1 MHFLVP
7 WMLFGALSAGIP
19 VALHLLRKSKPTVV
33 RWAPMEFLRK
43 SLKETSKKIRLRD
56 LILLLL
62 RMTILILAALA
73 LARPSTLSLFGS
85 GPVDAVILI
94 DNSQS
99 MSTLEGQTSRLDMAL
114 TSAKQLLGNLP
125 TGSKARII
133 SLTDHTVELSYNNS
147 NESDA
152 IASALFQI
160 KPTDRSSNFYQ
171 GFANAIDLLKT
182 SSFSQRKIFFFS
194 DMQRP
199 GWQNESSSFKT
210 LVQNMPS
217 SISIHMIRHGSDV
230 DSNIQILDFQP
241 TAGIILANQRQ
252 TWGLTVRNRGI
263 KPATGIKTTL
273 GLASDFDTAESA
285 VIEKLDAGEERSI
298 TIDLL
303 IPEDGHQI
311 VKVVAGN
318 DRFSRDNQKE
328 KIVLAR
334 KKLQVLIVGA
344 KSEIDANRD
353 NTFFLYHALRSGS
366 SDSSNSGIE
375 VKVASGRG
383 ATPDTLDETDIV
395 FMVDPM
401 LAGSD
406 SVSDGFME
414 KLENWVS
421 VGNTLVYFA
430 GSNYAA
436 VSDSN
441 IKNAGKFLPTTN
453 PTPNLVPSTIAT
465 ENFPPV
471 GWFNRFR
478 SAPLNLINQ
487 SEFRKRVTFETSKDY
502 QTSALG
508 YFSDNQPLAEMKQLR
523 AGFITLLPWVP
534 DLSYSD
540 LPLRPSFVPFIQ
552 TLLSRILDTLNDA
565 KNPLISREMSLR
577 LQPQDLIGGEKYKWV
592 SPTGM
597 ALAASMEK
605 SVDEVVFRGEFLTP
619 DAGIWKLETSPPSN
633 SNTNTKNL
641 IAVQASNEEGAELN
655 PLQESEIDE
664 ILGKNV
670 SHQNN
675 TGEAS
680 ITGSTGELTNLLL
693 YLLLL
698 FFVFEMFFAW
708 WCGQPL

>member
-85 GPVDAVILI
+85 GPIDAVILI

-152 IASALFQI
+152 IASALLQI

-230 DSNIQILDFQP
+230 DSNIQIMDFQP

-263 KPATGIKTTL
+263 KPATVIKTTL
-273 GLASDFDTAESA
+273 GLGSDFDTAESA
-285 VIEKLDAGEERSI
+285 VIEKLEAGEQRSI

-311 VKVVAGN
+311 VKAIAGN

-395 FMVDPM
+395 FMVDPI
-401 LAGSD
+401 LADSD
-406 SVSDGFME
+406 SVSDGFLE
-414 KLENWVS
+414 KLETWVS
-421 VGNTLVYFA
+421 MGNTLVYFA

-441 IKNAGKFLPTTN
+441 IKNAGKFLPPAN
-453 PTPNLVPSTIAT
+453 PTLNLTPTTIAT

-487 SEFRKRVTFETSKDY
+487 SEFRKRVTFDTSKDY
-502 QTSALG
+502 QTAALG

-565 KNPLISREMSLR
+565 KNPSISREISLR

-605 SVDEVVFRGEFLTP
+605 SVDEVVFRGEFSTP
-619 DAGIWKLETSPPSN
+619 EAGIWKLESTTSAN
-633 SNTNTKNL
+633 SKATPKNL

>member
-7 WMLFGALSAGIP
+7 WMLLGALSAGIP

-43 SLKETSKKIRLRD
+43 SLKETSKKVRLRD
-56 LILLLL
+56 LILLLI
-62 RMTILILAALA
+62 RMAILILAALA
-73 LARPSTLSLFGS
+73 LARPSTLSFFGS
-85 GPVDAVILI
+85 GPIDAVILI

-114 TSAKQLLGNLP
+114 TSARQLIGNLP

-133 SLTDHTVELSYNNS
+133 SLTDHTVELGYNNS
-147 NESDA
+147 NETDA
-152 IASALFQI
+152 IATALLQI
-160 KPTDRSSNFYQ
+160 KPTDRSSNFFQ
-171 GFANAIDLLKT
+171 GFANAIDILKT

-230 DSNIQILDFQP
+230 DSNIQIMDFQP

-263 KPATGIKTTL
+263 KPATGIKATL
-273 GLASDFDTAESA
+273 GLGSDFETAESA
-285 VIEKLDAGEERSI
+285 VIEKLDAGEERNI

-303 IPEDGHQI
+303 IPEDGYQI
-311 VKVVAGN
+311 VKAVAGN
-318 DRFSRDNQKE
+318 DRLARDNQKE

-375 VKVASGRG
+375 VKVTSGRG
-383 ATPDTLDETDIV
+383 ATPETLDETDIV

-401 LAGSD
+401 LAGTE
-406 SVSDGFME
+406 SVNDGFLE
-414 KLENWVS
+414 KLETWVS
-421 VGNTLVYFA
+421 MGNTLVYFA
-430 GSNYAA
+430 GSNYVATT
-436 VSDSN
+436 DSN
-441 IKNAGKFLPTTN
+441 IKKTGKFMPAAN
-453 PTPNLVPSTIAT
+453 PNPNLVTSTIAT

-487 SEFRKRVTFETSKDY
+487 SEFRKRITFETSQD
-502 QTSALG
+502 QQSANLG
-508 YFSDNQPLAEMKQLR
+508 YFSDNQPLAEMKQIR

-552 TLLSRILDTLNDA
+552 TLLSRILDNLNNV
-565 KNPLISREMSLR
+565 KNPSISREISLR
-577 LQPQDLIGGEKYKWV
+577 LQPQDIIGGEKFKWV
-592 SPTGM
+592 SPTGI
-597 ALAASMEK
+597 ALGSSMEK
-605 SVDEVVFRGEFLTP
+605 SVDEVVFRGEFYTP
-619 DAGIWKLETSPPSN
+619 DAGIWKLESTPPTN
-633 SNTNTKNL
+633 STANTRNL
-641 IAVQASNEEGAELN
+641 VAVQASNEEGADLN
-655 PLQESEIDE
+655 PLQENEINE

-675 TGEAS
+675 TGDTS

>member
-7 WMLFGALSAGIP
+7 WMLFGALTAGIP

-56 LILLLL
+56 LILLLI
-62 RMTILILAALA
+62 RMAILILAALA

-85 GPVDAVILI
+85 GPIDAVILI

-152 IASALFQI
+152 IANALLQI

-273 GLASDFDTAESA
+273 GLASDFETAESA

-311 VKVVAGN
+311 VKAVAGN

-344 KSEIDANRD
+344 KSEIDTNRD

-375 VKVASGRG
+375 VKVTSGRG

-414 KLENWVS
+414 KLETWVS
-421 VGNTLVYFA
+421 MGNTLVYFA

-487 SEFRKRVTFETSKDY
+487 SEFRKRVTFDTSKDY

-592 SPTGM
+592 SPTGT

-655 PLQESEIDE
+655 PMQESEIDE

>member
-7 WMLFGALSAGIP
+7 WMLLGALSAGIP

-43 SLKETSKKIRLRD
+43 SLKETSKKVRLRD
-56 LILLLL
+56 LILLLI
-62 RMTILILAALA
+62 RMAILILAALA
-73 LARPSTLSLFGS
+73 LARPSTLSFFGS
-85 GPVDAVILI
+85 GPIDAVILI

-114 TSAKQLLGNLP
+114 TSARQLIGNLP

-133 SLTDHTVELSYNNS
+133 SLTDHTVELGYNNS
-147 NESDA
+147 NETDA
-152 IASALFQI
+152 IATALLQI
-160 KPTDRSSNFYQ
+160 KPTDRSSNFFQ
-171 GFANAIDLLKT
+171 GFANAIDILKT

-230 DSNIQILDFQP
+230 DSNIQIMDFQP

-263 KPATGIKTTL
+263 KPATGIKATL
-273 GLASDFDTAESA
+273 GLGSDFETAESA
-285 VIEKLDAGEERSI
+285 VIEKLDAGEERNI

-303 IPEDGHQI
+303 IPEDGYQI
-311 VKVVAGN
+311 VKAVAGN
-318 DRFSRDNQKE
+318 DRLARDNQKE

-375 VKVASGRG
+375 VKVTSGRG
-383 ATPDTLDETDIV
+383 ATPETLDETDIV

-401 LAGSD
+401 LAGTE
-406 SVSDGFME
+406 SVNDGFLE
-414 KLENWVS
+414 KLETWVS
-421 VGNTLVYFA
+421 MGNTLVYFA
-430 GSNYAA
+430 GSNYVATT
-436 VSDSN
+436 DSN
-441 IKNAGKFLPTTN
+441 IKKTGKFMPAAN
-453 PTPNLVPSTIAT
+453 PNPNLVTSTIAT

-487 SEFRKRVTFETSKDY
+487 SEFRKRITFETSQD
-502 QTSALG
+502 QQSANLG
-508 YFSDNQPLAEMKQLR
+508 YFSDNQPLAEMKQIR

-552 TLLSRILDTLNDA
+552 TLLSRILDNLNNV
-565 KNPLISREMSLR
+565 KNPSIFREISLR
-577 LQPQDLIGGEKYKWV
+577 LQPQDIIGGEKFKWV
-592 SPTGM
+592 SPTGI
-597 ALAASMEK
+597 ALGSSMEK
-605 SVDEVVFRGEFLTP
+605 SVDEVVFRGEFYTP
-619 DAGIWKLETSPPSN
+619 DAGIWKLESTPPTN
-633 SNTNTKNL
+633 STANTRNL
-641 IAVQASNEEGAELN
+641 VAVQASNEEGADLN
-655 PLQESEIDE
+655 PLQENEINE
-664 ILGKNV
+664 IFGKNV

-675 TGEAS
+675 TGDTS
-680 ITGSTGELTNLLL
+680 ITGSTGELTNLVL

>member
-7 WMLFGALSAGIP
+7 WMLFGALTAGIP

-56 LILLLL
+56 LILLLI
-62 RMTILILAALA
+62 RMAILILAALA

-152 IASALFQI
+152 IASALLQI

-311 VKVVAGN
+311 VKAVAGN

-344 KSEIDANRD
+344 KSEIDTNRD

-375 VKVASGRG
+375 VKVTSGRG

-414 KLENWVS
+414 KLETWVS
-421 VGNTLVYFA
+421 MGNTLVYFA

-592 SPTGM
+592 SPTGT

-655 PLQESEIDE
+655 PMQESEIDE

-675 TGEAS
+675 TGDAS

>member
-1 MHFLVP
+1 
-7 WMLFGALSAGIP
+7 
-19 VALHLLRKSKPTVV
+19 
-33 RWAPMEFLRK
+33 
-43 SLKETSKKIRLRD
+43 
-56 LILLLL
+56 
-62 RMTILILAALA
+62 
-73 LARPSTLSLFGS
+73 
-85 GPVDAVILI
+85 
-94 DNSQS
+94 
-99 MSTLEGQTSRLDMAL
+99 
-114 TSAKQLLGNLP
+114 
-125 TGSKARII
+125 
-133 SLTDHTVELSYNNS
+133 
-147 NESDA
+147 
-152 IASALFQI
+152 
-160 KPTDRSSNFYQ
+160 
-171 GFANAIDLLKT
+171 
-182 SSFSQRKIFFFS
+182 
-194 DMQRP
+194 
-199 GWQNESSSFKT
+199 
-210 LVQNMPS
+210 
-217 SISIHMIRHGSDV
+217 
-230 DSNIQILDFQP
+230 
-241 TAGIILANQRQ
+241 
-252 TWGLTVRNRGI
+252 
-263 KPATGIKTTL
+263 
-273 GLASDFDTAESA
+273 
-285 VIEKLDAGEERSI
+285 
-298 TIDLL
+298 
-303 IPEDGHQI
+303 
-311 VKVVAGN
+311 
-318 DRFSRDNQKE
+318 
-328 KIVLAR
+328 
-334 KKLQVLIVGA
+334 
-344 KSEIDANRD
+344 
-353 NTFFLYHALRSGS
+353 
-366 SDSSNSGIE
+366 
-375 VKVASGRG
+375 
-383 ATPDTLDETDIV
+383 
-395 FMVDPM
+395 MVDPM

-414 KLENWVS
+414 KLETWVS
-421 VGNTLVYFA
+421 MGNTLVYFA

-441 IKNAGKFLPTTN
+441 IKNAGKFLPTAN
-453 PTPNLVPSTIAT
+453 PTPTLTPTTIAT

-487 SEFRKRVTFETSKDY
+487 SEFRKRVTFETSKGQ
-502 QTSALG
+502 QTAALG

-552 TLLSRILDTLNDA
+552 TLLSRILDTLNEA
-565 KNPLISREMSLR
+565 KNPSISREISLR

-592 SPTGM
+592 SPTGT

-619 DAGIWKLETSPPSN
+619 DAGIWKLESTTPAN
-633 SNTNTKNL
+633 SKATPKNL

>member
-7 WMLFGALSAGIP
+7 WMLLGALSAGIP

-43 SLKETSKKIRLRD
+43 SLKETSKKVRLRD
-56 LILLLL
+56 LILLLI
-62 RMTILILAALA
+62 RMAILILAALA
-73 LARPSTLSLFGS
+73 LARPSTLSFFGS
-85 GPVDAVILI
+85 GPIDAVILI

-114 TSAKQLLGNLP
+114 TSARQLIGNLP

-133 SLTDHTVELSYNNS
+133 SLTDHTVELGYNNS
-147 NESDA
+147 NETDA
-152 IASALFQI
+152 IATALLQI
-160 KPTDRSSNFYQ
+160 KPTDRSSNFFQ
-171 GFANAIDLLKT
+171 GFANAIDILKT

-230 DSNIQILDFQP
+230 DSNIQIMDFQP

-263 KPATGIKTTL
+263 KPATGIKATL
-273 GLASDFDTAESA
+273 GLGSDFETAESA
-285 VIEKLDAGEERSI
+285 VIEKLDAGEERNI

-303 IPEDGHQI
+303 IPEDGYQI
-311 VKVVAGN
+311 VKAVAGN
-318 DRFSRDNQKE
+318 DRLARDNQKE

-375 VKVASGRG
+375 VKVTSGRG
-383 ATPDTLDETDIV
+383 ATPETLDETDIV

-401 LAGSD
+401 LAGTE
-406 SVSDGFME
+406 SVNDGFLE
-414 KLENWVS
+414 KLETWVS
-421 VGNTLVYFA
+421 MGNTLVYFA
-430 GSNYAA
+430 GSNYVATT
-436 VSDSN
+436 DSN
-441 IKNAGKFLPTTN
+441 IKKTGKFMPAAN
-453 PTPNLVPSTIAT
+453 PNPNLVTSTIAT

-487 SEFRKRVTFETSKDY
+487 SEFRKRITFETSQD
-502 QTSALG
+502 QQSANLG
-508 YFSDNQPLAEMKQLR
+508 YFSDNQPLAEMKQIR

-552 TLLSRILDTLNDA
+552 TLLSRILDNLNNV
-565 KNPLISREMSLR
+565 KNPSISREISLR
-577 LQPQDLIGGEKYKWV
+577 LQPQDIIGGEKFKWV
-592 SPTGM
+592 SPTGI
-597 ALAASMEK
+597 ALGSSMEK
-605 SVDEVVFRGEFLTP
+605 SVDEVVFRGEFYTP
-619 DAGIWKLETSPPSN
+619 DAGIWKLESTPPSN
-633 SNTNTKNL
+633 STANTRNL
-641 IAVQASNEEGAELN
+641 VAVQASNEEGADLN
-655 PLQESEIDE
+655 PLQENEINE

-675 TGEAS
+675 TGDTS

>member
-1 MHFLVP
+1 
-7 WMLFGALSAGIP
+7 
-19 VALHLLRKSKPTVV
+19 
-33 RWAPMEFLRK
+33 
-43 SLKETSKKIRLRD
+43 
-56 LILLLL
+56 
-62 RMTILILAALA
+62 
-73 LARPSTLSLFGS
+73 
-85 GPVDAVILI
+85 
-94 DNSQS
+94 
-99 MSTLEGQTSRLDMAL
+99 
-114 TSAKQLLGNLP
+114 
-125 TGSKARII
+125 
-133 SLTDHTVELSYNNS
+133 
-147 NESDA
+147 
-152 IASALFQI
+152 
-160 KPTDRSSNFYQ
+160 
-171 GFANAIDLLKT
+171 
-182 SSFSQRKIFFFS
+182 
-194 DMQRP
+194 
-199 GWQNESSSFKT
+199 
-210 LVQNMPS
+210 
-217 SISIHMIRHGSDV
+217 
-230 DSNIQILDFQP
+230 
-241 TAGIILANQRQ
+241 
-252 TWGLTVRNRGI
+252 
-263 KPATGIKTTL
+263 
-273 GLASDFDTAESA
+273 
-285 VIEKLDAGEERSI
+285 
-298 TIDLL
+298 LL

-311 VKVVAGN
+311 VKAVAGN

-414 KLENWVS
+414 KLETWVS
-421 VGNTLVYFA
+421 MGNTLVYFA

-441 IKNAGKFLPTTN
+441 IKNAGKFLPLAN
-453 PTPNLVPSTIAT
+453 PTPNLIPSTIAT

-487 SEFRKRVTFETSKDY
+487 SEFRKRITFETSRDQ

-508 YFSDNQPLAEMKQLR
+508 YFSDNQPLAEMKQIR

-565 KNPLISREMSLR
+565 KNPSISREILLR
-577 LQPQDLIGGEKYKWV
+577 LQPQDLIGSEKYKWV
-592 SPTGM
+592 SPTGVAM
-597 ALAASMEK
+597 PSTMEK
-605 SVDEVVFRGEFLTP
+605 SVDEVVFRGEFYTP
-619 DAGIWKLETSPPSN
+619 DAGIWKLETTPTSN
-633 SNTNTKNL
+633 SKTNPNNL
-641 IAVQASNEEGAELN
+641 IAVQASNEEGADLN
-655 PLQESEIDE
+655 PLQENEIDE

-675 TGEAS
+675 TGETS

>member
-85 GPVDAVILI
+85 GPIDAVILI

-152 IASALFQI
+152 IASALLQI

-311 VKVVAGN
+311 VKAVAGN

-344 KSEIDANRD
+344 KSEIDTNRD

-375 VKVASGRG
+375 VKVTSGRG

-414 KLENWVS
+414 KLETWVS
-421 VGNTLVYFA
+421 MGNTLVYFA

-592 SPTGM
+592 SPTGT

-655 PLQESEIDE
+655 PMQESEIDE

>member
-85 GPVDAVILI
+85 GPIDAVILI

-99 MSTLEGQTSRLDMAL
+99 MSTLEGQVSRLDMAL

-147 NESDA
+147 NETDA
-152 IASALFQI
+152 IASALLQI

-230 DSNIQILDFQP
+230 DSNIQIMDFQP

-273 GLASDFDTAESA
+273 GLGSDFDTAESA

-311 VKVVAGN
+311 VKAVAGN

-414 KLENWVS
+414 KLETWVS
-421 VGNTLVYFA
+421 MGNTLVYFA

-441 IKNAGKFLPTTN
+441 IKNAGKFLPLAN
-453 PTPNLVPSTIAT
+453 PTPNLIPSTIAT

-487 SEFRKRVTFETSKDY
+487 SEFRKRITFETSRDQ

-508 YFSDNQPLAEMKQLR
+508 YFSDNQPLAEMKQIR

-565 KNPLISREMSLR
+565 KNPLISREISLR

-592 SPTGM
+592 SPTGVAM
-597 ALAASMEK
+597 PSTMEK
-605 SVDEVVFRGEFLTP
+605 SVDEVVFRGEFYTP
-619 DAGIWKLETSPPSN
+619 DAGIWKLETTPTSN
-633 SNTNTKNL
+633 SKTNPNNL
-641 IAVQASNEEGAELN
+641 IAVQASNEEGADLN
-655 PLQESEIDE
+655 PLQENEIDE

-675 TGEAS
+675 TGETS

>member
-592 SPTGM
+592 SPTGT

>member
-152 IASALFQI
+152 IASALLQI

-592 SPTGM
+592 SPTGT

-675 TGEAS
+675 TGDAS

>member
-1 MHFLVP
+1 MYFLVP
-7 WMLFGALSAGIP
+7 WMLLGALSAGIP

-62 RMTILILAALA
+62 RMAILILAALA

-85 GPVDAVILI
+85 GPIDAVILI

-114 TSAKQLLGNLP
+114 TSARELLGNLP
-125 TGSKARII
+125 TGSKARVI

-147 NESDA
+147 NETDA
-152 IASALFQI
+152 IAAALLQI

-171 GFANAIDLLKT
+171 GFANAIDLLKA

-194 DMQRP
+194 DMQRS
-199 GWQNESSSFKT
+199 GWENESSSFKT
-210 LVQNMPS
+210 LLQNMPS

-230 DSNIQILDFQP
+230 DSNIQIIDFQP

-252 TWGLTVRNRGI
+252 TWNLTVLNKGI

-273 GLASDFDTAESA
+273 GLSLDFETAESA
-285 VIEKLDAGEERSI
+285 IIEKLDAGEERNI

-303 IPEDGHQI
+303 IPEDGYQI
-311 VKVVAGN
+311 IKAVAGN
-318 DRFSRDNQKE
+318 DRFTRDNQKE

-366 SDSSNSGIE
+366 SDSSNSGID
-375 VKVASGRG
+375 VKVTSGRG
-383 ATPDTLDETDIV
+383 ATPETLDETDIV

-401 LAGSD
+401 LAGLE
-406 SVSDGFME
+406 SVNDGFME
-414 KLENWVS
+414 KLETWVS
-421 VGNTLVYFA
+421 MGNTLVYFA
-430 GSNYAA
+430 GTNYAA
-436 VSDSN
+436 ASDSN
-441 IKNAGKFLPTTN
+441 IKKSGKFLPSAN
-453 PTPNLVPSTIAT
+453 PIPNLIPSTIST
-465 ENFPPV
+465 ENFPPI

-487 SEFRKRVTFETSKDY
+487 SEFRKRITFETSTDQ
-502 QTSALG
+502 QTATLG
-508 YFSDNQPLAEMKQLR
+508 YFSDNQPLAEMKQIR

-552 TLLSRILDTLNDA
+552 TLLSRILDTLNDV
-565 KNPLISREMSLR
+565 KNPSISREISLR
-577 LQPQDLIGGEKYKWV
+577 LQPQDILGGEKYKWV
-592 SPTGM
+592 SPTGIT
-597 ALAASMEK
+597 LASSMEK
-605 SVDEVVFRGEFLTP
+605 SVDEVVFRGEFYTP
-619 DAGIWKLETSPPSN
+619 DAGIWKLETTPPSN
-633 SNTNTKNL
+633 SKTNTKNL
-641 IAVQASNEEGAELN
+641 VAVQASNQEGADLN
-655 PLQESEIDE
+655 PLQENEINE
-664 ILGKNV
+664 ILGKIV

-675 TGEAS
+675 TGDQS

>member
-7 WMLFGALSAGIP
+7 WMLFGALTAGIP

-56 LILLLL
+56 LILLLI
-62 RMTILILAALA
+62 RMAILILAALA

-230 DSNIQILDFQP
+230 DSNIQIMDFQP

-273 GLASDFDTAESA
+273 GLASDFETAESA

-311 VKVVAGN
+311 VKAVAGN

-344 KSEIDANRD
+344 KSEIDTNRD

-375 VKVASGRG
+375 VKVASGRS

-414 KLENWVS
+414 KLETWVS
-421 VGNTLVYFA
+421 MGNTLVYFA

-487 SEFRKRVTFETSKDY
+487 SEFRKRVTFDTSKDY

>member
-7 WMLFGALSAGIP
+7 WMLLGALSAGIP

-43 SLKETSKKIRLRD
+43 SLKETSKKVRLRD
-56 LILLLL
+56 LILLLI
-62 RMTILILAALA
+62 RMAILILAALA
-73 LARPSTLSLFGS
+73 LARPSTLSFFGS
-85 GPVDAVILI
+85 GPIDAVILI

-114 TSAKQLLGNLP
+114 TSARQLIGNLP

-133 SLTDHTVELSYNNS
+133 SLTDHTVELGYNNS
-147 NESDA
+147 NETDA
-152 IASALFQI
+152 IATALLQI
-160 KPTDRSSNFYQ
+160 KPTDRSSNFFQ
-171 GFANAIDLLKT
+171 GFANAIDILKT

-230 DSNIQILDFQP
+230 DSNIQIMDFQP

-263 KPATGIKTTL
+263 KPATGIKATL
-273 GLASDFDTAESA
+273 GLGSDFETAESA
-285 VIEKLDAGEERSI
+285 VIEKLDAGEERNI

-303 IPEDGHQI
+303 IPEDGYQI
-311 VKVVAGN
+311 VKAVAGN
-318 DRFSRDNQKE
+318 DRLARDNQKE

-375 VKVASGRG
+375 VKVTSGRG
-383 ATPDTLDETDIV
+383 ATPETLDETDIV

-401 LAGSD
+401 LAGTE
-406 SVSDGFME
+406 SVNDGFLE
-414 KLENWVS
+414 KLETWVS
-421 VGNTLVYFA
+421 MGNTLVYFA
-430 GSNYAA
+430 GSNYVATT
-436 VSDSN
+436 DSN
-441 IKNAGKFLPTTN
+441 IKKTGKFMPAAN
-453 PTPNLVPSTIAT
+453 PNPNLVTSTIAT

-487 SEFRKRVTFETSKDY
+487 SEFRKRITFETSQD
-502 QTSALG
+502 QQSANLG
-508 YFSDNQPLAEMKQLR
+508 YFSDNQPLAEMKQIR

-552 TLLSRILDTLNDA
+552 TLLSRILDNLNNV
-565 KNPLISREMSLR
+565 KNPSISREISLR
-577 LQPQDLIGGEKYKWV
+577 LQPQDIIGGEKFKWV
-592 SPTGM
+592 SPTGI
-597 ALAASMEK
+597 ALGSSMEK
-605 SVDEVVFRGEFLTP
+605 SVDEVVFRGEFYTP
-619 DAGIWKLETSPPSN
+619 DAGIWKLESTPPSN
-633 SNTNTKNL
+633 STANTRNL
-641 IAVQASNEEGAELN
+641 VAVQASNEEGADLN
-655 PLQESEIDE
+655 PLQENEINE
-664 ILGKNV
+664 IFGKNV

-675 TGEAS
+675 TGDTS

>member
-7 WMLFGALSAGIP
+7 WMLFGALTAGIP

-56 LILLLL
+56 LILLLI
-62 RMTILILAALA
+62 RMAILILAALA

-152 IASALFQI
+152 IASALLQI

-311 VKVVAGN
+311 VKAVAGN

-344 KSEIDANRD
+344 KSEIDTNRD

-375 VKVASGRG
+375 VKVTSGRG

-414 KLENWVS
+414 KLETWVS
-421 VGNTLVYFA
+421 MGNTLVYFA

-592 SPTGM
+592 SPTGT

-655 PLQESEIDE
+655 PMQESEIDE

>member
-56 LILLLL
+56 LILLLI

-85 GPVDAVILI
+85 GPIDAVILI

-152 IASALFQI
+152 IASALLQI

-592 SPTGM
+592 SPTGT

-655 PLQESEIDE
+655 PMQESEIDE

-675 TGEAS
+675 TGDAS

>member
-7 WMLFGALSAGIP
+7 WMLLGALSAGIP

-43 SLKETSKKIRLRD
+43 SLKETSKKVRLRD
-56 LILLLL
+56 LILLLI
-62 RMTILILAALA
+62 RMAILILAALA
-73 LARPSTLSLFGS
+73 LARPSTLSFFGS
-85 GPVDAVILI
+85 GPIDAVILI

-114 TSAKQLLGNLP
+114 TSARQLIGNLP

-133 SLTDHTVELSYNNS
+133 SLTDHTVELGYNNS
-147 NESDA
+147 NETDA
-152 IASALFQI
+152 IATALLQI
-160 KPTDRSSNFYQ
+160 KPTDRSSNFFQ
-171 GFANAIDLLKT
+171 GFANAIDILKT

-230 DSNIQILDFQP
+230 DSNIQIMDFQP

-263 KPATGIKTTL
+263 KPATGIKATL
-273 GLASDFDTAESA
+273 GLGSDFETAESA
-285 VIEKLDAGEERSI
+285 VIEKLDAGEERNI

-303 IPEDGHQI
+303 IPEDGYQI
-311 VKVVAGN
+311 VKAVAGN
-318 DRFSRDNQKE
+318 DRLARDNQKE

-375 VKVASGRG
+375 VKVTSGRG
-383 ATPDTLDETDIV
+383 ATPETLDETDIV

-401 LAGSD
+401 LAGTE
-406 SVSDGFME
+406 SVNDGFLE
-414 KLENWVS
+414 KLETWVS
-421 VGNTLVYFA
+421 MGNTLVYFA
-430 GSNYAA
+430 GSNYVATT
-436 VSDSN
+436 DSN
-441 IKNAGKFLPTTN
+441 IKKTGKFMPAAN
-453 PTPNLVPSTIAT
+453 PNPNLVTSTIAT

-487 SEFRKRVTFETSKDY
+487 SEFRKRITFETSQD
-502 QTSALG
+502 QQSANLG
-508 YFSDNQPLAEMKQLR
+508 YFSDNQPLAEMKQIR

-552 TLLSRILDTLNDA
+552 TLLSRILDNLNNV
-565 KNPLISREMSLR
+565 KNPSIFREISLR
-577 LQPQDLIGGEKYKWV
+577 LQPQDIIGGEKFKWV
-592 SPTGM
+592 SPTGI
-597 ALAASMEK
+597 ALGSSMEK
-605 SVDEVVFRGEFLTP
+605 SVDEVVFRGEFYTP
-619 DAGIWKLETSPPSN
+619 DAGIWKLESTPPSN
-633 SNTNTKNL
+633 STANTRNL
-641 IAVQASNEEGAELN
+641 VAVQASNEEGADLN
-655 PLQESEIDE
+655 PLQENEINE

-675 TGEAS
+675 TGDTS

>member
-1 MHFLVP
+1 
-7 WMLFGALSAGIP
+7 
-19 VALHLLRKSKPTVV
+19 
-33 RWAPMEFLRK
+33 MEFLRK

-56 LILLLL
+56 LILLLI

-85 GPVDAVILI
+85 GPIDAVILI

-152 IASALFQI
+152 IASALLQI

-592 SPTGM
+592 SPTGT

-655 PLQESEIDE
+655 PMQESEIDE

-675 TGEAS
+675 TGDAS

>member
-7 WMLFGALSAGIP
+7 WMLFGALTAGIP

-43 SLKETSKKIRLRD
+43 SLKETSKKVRLRD
-56 LILLLL
+56 LILLLI
-62 RMTILILAALA
+62 RMAILILAALA

-85 GPVDAVILI
+85 GPIDAVLLI

-99 MSTLEGQTSRLDMAL
+99 MSTLEGQASRLDMAL

-133 SLTDHTVELSYNNS
+133 SLTDHAVELSYNNS

-152 IASALFQI
+152 IAAALLQI

-171 GFANAIDLLKT
+171 GFANAIDILKN

-210 LVQNMPS
+210 LLQNMPS
-217 SISIHMIRHGSDV
+217 SISLHMIRHGSDV
-230 DSNIQILDFQP
+230 DSNIQIMDLQA

-263 KPATGIKTTL
+263 KPATGIKVTL
-273 GLASDFDTAESA
+273 GLGTDFESAESA
-285 VIEKLDAGEERSI
+285 IIEKLEAGEERNV

-303 IPEDGHQI
+303 IPEDGYQI
-311 VKVVAGN
+311 VKAVAGN

-344 KSEIDANRD
+344 KSEIDTNRD

-375 VKVASGRG
+375 VKVTSGRG
-383 ATPDTLDETDIV
+383 ATPETLDETDIV

-401 LAGSD
+401 LAGLD
-406 SVSDGFME
+406 GVSDGFME
-414 KLENWVS
+414 KLETWVS
-421 VGNTLVYFA
+421 MGNTLVYFA

-436 VSDSN
+436 NSESTS
-441 IKNAGKFLPTTN
+441 KNAGKLLPPSN
-453 PTPNLVPSTIAT
+453 PTPNLIPSTIAT
-465 ENFPPV
+465 ENFPTV

-487 SEFRKRVTFETSKDY
+487 SEFRKRITFNTSPDQK
-502 QTSALG
+502 TAALG
-508 YFSDNQPLAEMKQLR
+508 YFSDNQPLAETKQLR

-552 TLLSRILDTLNDA
+552 TLLSRILDTLNDV
-565 KNPLISREMSLR
+565 KNPSISREISLR
-577 LQPQDLIGGEKYKWV
+577 LQPQDLIGSEKYKWV
-592 SPTGM
+592 SPSGITM
-597 ALAASMEK
+597 PSSLEK
-605 SVDEVVFRGEFLTP
+605 SVDEVVFRGEFYTP
-619 DAGIWKLETSPPSN
+619 DAGIWKLETTPASIAKGNP
-633 SNTNTKNL
+633 KYL
-641 IAVQASNEEGAELN
+641 VAVQASNEEGAELN
-655 PLQESEIDE
+655 PLQENEIDE

-675 TGEAS
+675 TSDTS
-680 ITGSTGELTNLLL
+680 ITGGTGELTNLLL

>member
-592 SPTGM
+592 SPTGT

-655 PLQESEIDE
+655 PMQESEIDE

>member
-285 VIEKLDAGEERSI
+285 VIEKLDPGEERSI

>member
-311 VKVVAGN
+311 VKAVAGN

>member
-7 WMLFGALSAGIP
+7 WMLLGALSAGIP

-43 SLKETSKKIRLRD
+43 SLKETSKKVRLRD
-56 LILLLL
+56 LILLLI
-62 RMTILILAALA
+62 RMAILILAALA
-73 LARPSTLSLFGS
+73 LARPSTLSFFGS
-85 GPVDAVILI
+85 GPIDAVILI

-114 TSAKQLLGNLP
+114 TSARQLIGNLP

-133 SLTDHTVELSYNNS
+133 SLTDHTVELGYNNS
-147 NESDA
+147 NETDA
-152 IASALFQI
+152 IATALLQI
-160 KPTDRSSNFYQ
+160 KPTDRSSNFFQ
-171 GFANAIDLLKT
+171 GFANAIDILKT

-230 DSNIQILDFQP
+230 DSNIQIMDFQP

-263 KPATGIKTTL
+263 KPATGIKATL
-273 GLASDFDTAESA
+273 GLGSDFETAESA
-285 VIEKLDAGEERSI
+285 VIEKLDAGEERNI

-303 IPEDGHQI
+303 IPEDGYQI
-311 VKVVAGN
+311 VKAVAGN
-318 DRFSRDNQKE
+318 DRLARDNQKE

-375 VKVASGRG
+375 VKVTSGRG
-383 ATPDTLDETDIV
+383 ATPETLDETDIV

-401 LAGSD
+401 LAGTE
-406 SVSDGFME
+406 SVNDGFLE
-414 KLENWVS
+414 KLETWVS
-421 VGNTLVYFA
+421 MGNTLVYFA
-430 GSNYAA
+430 GSNYVATT
-436 VSDSN
+436 DSN
-441 IKNAGKFLPTTN
+441 IKKTGKFMPAAN
-453 PTPNLVPSTIAT
+453 PNPNLVTSTIAT

-487 SEFRKRVTFETSKDY
+487 SEFRKRITFETSQD
-502 QTSALG
+502 QQSANLG
-508 YFSDNQPLAEMKQLR
+508 YFSDNQPLAEMKQIR

-552 TLLSRILDTLNDA
+552 TLLSRILDNLNNV
-565 KNPLISREMSLR
+565 KNPSISREISLR
-577 LQPQDLIGGEKYKWV
+577 LQPQDIIGGEKFKWV
-592 SPTGM
+592 SPTGI
-597 ALAASMEK
+597 ALGSSMEK
-605 SVDEVVFRGEFLTP
+605 SVDEVVFRGEFYTP
-619 DAGIWKLETSPPSN
+619 DAGIWKLESTPPTN
-633 SNTNTKNL
+633 STANTRNL
-641 IAVQASNEEGAELN
+641 VAVQASNEEGADLN
-655 PLQESEIDE
+655 PLQENEINE
-664 ILGKNV
+664 IFGKNV

-675 TGEAS
+675 TGDTS

>member
-7 WMLFGALSAGIP
+7 WMLLGALSAGIP

-43 SLKETSKKIRLRD
+43 SLKETSKKVRLRD
-56 LILLLL
+56 LILLLI
-62 RMTILILAALA
+62 RMAILILAALA
-73 LARPSTLSLFGS
+73 LARPSTLSFFGS
-85 GPVDAVILI
+85 GPIDAVILI

-114 TSAKQLLGNLP
+114 TSARQLIGNLP

-133 SLTDHTVELSYNNS
+133 SLTDHTVELGYNNS
-147 NESDA
+147 NETDA
-152 IASALFQI
+152 IATALLQI
-160 KPTDRSSNFYQ
+160 KPTDRSSNFFQ
-171 GFANAIDLLKT
+171 GFANAIDILKT

-230 DSNIQILDFQP
+230 DSNIQIMDFQP

-263 KPATGIKTTL
+263 KPATGIKATL
-273 GLASDFDTAESA
+273 GLGSDFETAESA
-285 VIEKLDAGEERSI
+285 VIEKLDAGEERNI

-303 IPEDGHQI
+303 IPEDGYQI
-311 VKVVAGN
+311 VKAVAGN
-318 DRFSRDNQKE
+318 DRLARDNQKE

-375 VKVASGRG
+375 VKVTSGRG
-383 ATPDTLDETDIV
+383 ATPETLDETDIV

-401 LAGSD
+401 LAGTE
-406 SVSDGFME
+406 SVNDGFLE
-414 KLENWVS
+414 KLETWVS
-421 VGNTLVYFA
+421 MGNTLVYFA
-430 GSNYAA
+430 GSNYVATT
-436 VSDSN
+436 DSN
-441 IKNAGKFLPTTN
+441 IKKTGKFMPAAN
-453 PTPNLVPSTIAT
+453 PNPNLVTSTIAT

-487 SEFRKRVTFETSKDY
+487 SEFRKRITFETSQD
-502 QTSALG
+502 QQSANLG
-508 YFSDNQPLAEMKQLR
+508 YFSDNQPLAEMKQIR

-552 TLLSRILDTLNDA
+552 TLLSRILDNLNNV
-565 KNPLISREMSLR
+565 KNPSIFREISLR
-577 LQPQDLIGGEKYKWV
+577 LQPQDIIGGEKFKWV
-592 SPTGM
+592 SPTGI
-597 ALAASMEK
+597 ALGSSMEK
-605 SVDEVVFRGEFLTP
+605 SVDEVVFRGEFYTP
-619 DAGIWKLETSPPSN
+619 DAGIWKLESTPPTN
-633 SNTNTKNL
+633 STANTRNL
-641 IAVQASNEEGAELN
+641 VAVQASNEEGADLN
-655 PLQESEIDE
+655 PLQENEINE
-664 ILGKNV
+664 IFGKNV

-675 TGEAS
+675 TGDTS

>member
-56 LILLLL
+56 LILLLI

-85 GPVDAVILI
+85 GPIDAVILI

-152 IASALFQI
+152 IASALLQI